1 MNNQEAADRIEL
13 RTLVENYATESDKSN
28 HDYYREIFD
37 KNIDLQVYFY
47 GKLGMD
53 IHNVDDM
60 VCQYKAFGA
69 AKESFHVC
77 GQQTVEFQDETHAT
91 GICYGQA
98 SLINEKDGKNIL
110 TQHAIRYYDTYEKKD
125 GRWWIVARKQYF
137 LFTTNTV
144 LG

>member
-1 MNNQEAADRIEL
+1 MNVQETIDRIEL
-13 RTLVENYATESDKSN
+13 RNLVESYAVESDKNN

-37 KNIDLQVYFY
+37 KGIKLQVFFY

-53 IHNVDDM
+53 INNVEDM
-60 VCQYKAFGA
+60 ISQYKSFGA
-69 AKESFHVC
+69 AQEAFHMC
-77 GQQTVEFQDETHAT
+77 GQQTVDFQDETHAT

-98 SLINEKDGKNIL
+98 SLVNEKDGQNIL

-125 GRWWIVARKQYF
+125 GRWWIVERKQYF

-144 LG
+144 LA